1 VTRSTRCRR
10 VAIPL
15 AALASLVAVAAPGH
29 AEDDP
34 LPKSKD
40 SDPQVPAETPP
51 PKPQDTSTKHVAL
64 EVATYADSDNVT
76 VFTPSVN
83 MSIENVTAGASIRG
97 SYLVDVV
104 SAASADI
111 VSTASQ
117 RWTEARQAGTFEAEY
132 KPRDFGVL
140 VGSAISSEPDYF
152 SYSLGAQMTKDFNE
166 KNTTLIGGFGFG
178 HDTIGRAGTPFSVFS
193 RTLMTATFHGGFT
206 QVINRT
212 TVGSVVGDIVIEN
225 GDQSKPYRYIPMFAP
240 SVAPLVPNGA
250 SIDWVT
256 EHRLPERP
264 LEQLPLE
271 RQRYAITSRL
281 AHRFD
286 GSTLRLE
293 ERIYWDTWALVASS
307 TDARWI
313 FDVGRRVSLWP
324 HARFHVQ
331 DGVDFWQKAYVSGP
345 APGWN
350 LPEYRTGDRELGP
363 LWTTTGGGGI
373 KFYLGKNADPRT
385 VSISL
390 TCDAMYTSFLDDIYL
405 TSRTGVLGAL
415 MVEGEL

>member
-1 VTRSTRCRR
+1 MTCFAQRRSRAIACAVLGGIVALAARAFGDDG
-10 VAIPL
+10 AIPK
-15 AALASLVAVAAPGH
+15 
-29 AEDDP
+29 
-34 LPKSKD
+34 PKSD
-40 SDPQVPAETPP
+40 DPQVPAETPP

-64 EVATYADSDNVT
+64 EMATYADSDNVT

-83 MSIENVTAGASIRG
+83 MSIDNVTAGASVRG

-132 KPRDFGVL
+132 KPRDFGIL
-140 VGSAISSEPDYF
+140 LGSAVSSEPDYF

-166 KNTTLIGGFGFG
+166 KNTTILGGFGFG

-193 RTLMTATFHGGFT
+193 RTLVTATFHGGIT
-206 QVINRT
+206 QVINRS
-212 TVGSVVGDIVIEN
+212 TVGSIVGDIIIEN
-225 GDQSKPYRYIPMFAP
+225 GDQSKPYRYIPMFA
-240 SVAPLVPNGA
+240 SNVAPLVPNGA

-256 EHRLPERP
+256 MHRLPERP

-293 ERIYWDTWALVASS
+293 ERVYWDTWALVASS
-307 TDARWI
+307 TDVRWI
-313 FDVGRRVSLWP
+313 FDIGRRVSLWP
-324 HARFHVQ
+324 HARFHAQ
-331 DGVDFWQKAYVSGP
+331 DGVDFWQKAYVSGA

-350 LPEYRTGDRELGP
+350 LPEFRTGDRELGP
-363 LWTTTGGGGI
+363 LWTATGGGGVR
-373 KFYLGKNADPRT
+373 FYLGKNADPRT
-385 VSISL
+385 LSISL
-390 TCDAMYTSFLDDIYL
+390 TSDVMYTSFLDDIYL
-405 TSRTGVLGAL
+405 TSQTGVLGAL
-415 MVEGEL
+415 TVEGEL